1 LQHVRKL
8 HISYQCNEKAGTT
21 VINYLVVQSTDL
33 NSGLAI
39 SYADEKCMWIPAVCQ
54 TNEIRTA

>member
-1 LQHVRKL
+1 LQNVCKL

-21 VINYLVVQSTDL
+21 IINYSDVESTDL

-54 TNEIRTA
+54 TNDIRIP